1 MIGRISA
8 SRNPRTPSSGGASSN
23 SASRGGYAGEP
34 VQIGTLVTS
43 TNGKQ
48 MRSGDV
54 VETKDVEIRIGR
66 IHPQTPYVLYFVNR
80 TERLVEIDVP
90 SEGRTENFNKPE
102 LNIKFAMKL
111 GRTSGLSL
119 MASSNASK
127 VPQ

>member
-1 MIGRISA
+1 
-8 SRNPRTPSSGGASSN
+8 
-23 SASRGGYAGEP
+23 
-34 VQIGTLVTS
+34 
-43 TNGKQ
+43 